1 MRRLI
6 RYHGGPVTVQ
16 YNGRANTR
24 LYIPDFSV
32 YLLIYLPARFISPD
46 TTDYL
51 RSPIYSRSVF
61 CSWQLLVR
69 LKYHC
74 PAGIVCDESSN
85 SFTRTVCPVFL
96 RPPHV
101 ALPRLRSSTL
111 RTLAYFRAV
120 EMRRF
125 LKRMHLHPRLPTSFP
140 PKDFPRFSQ
149 PSHGFAQQSFSI
161 DFHMTKVS
169 TWQSRRRIFTSF
181 QSFRLCLSRC

>member
-85 SFTRTVCPVFL
+85 SITRTVCPVFL
-96 RPPHV
+96 RPPRRV
-101 ALPRLRSSTL
+101 AQAPILHIKNTRL
-111 RTLAYFRAV
+111 
-120 EMRRF
+120 
-125 LKRMHLHPRLPTSFP
+125 
-140 PKDFPRFSQ
+140 
-149 PSHGFAQQSFSI
+149 
-161 DFHMTKVS
+161 
-169 TWQSRRRIFTSF
+169 
-181 QSFRLCLSRC
+181 